1 MLAGQ
6 HEAQKRPWLCVS
18 TVQQRIKY
26 RLSTLICINTNPKHS
41 TTWAVMKKINSTTDK
56 TSIHL
61 YVKMKNFSLHF
72 QFVVWKWAFY
82 VYVVIHALR
91 DLRKPIWFILAKRKL
106 TGMWNC
112 NLSILLVQNFMAMCV
127 GFLDFNIFERWQ
139 NVNTFAFSF
148 SSFAKYFAVCILVIC

>member
-1 MLAGQ
+1 MDYPFGQLVSAVLAVSPLIFLWMSSLFAGRAAWGT
-6 HEAQKRPWLCVS
+6 EKALTLS

-56 TSIHL
+56 KSIHL
-61 YVKMKNFSLHF
+61 CVKMKNFSLHF

-112 NLSILLVQNFMAMCV
+112 NLSILLVQNFVAICV
-127 GFLDFNIFERWQ
+127 GFLE
-139 NVNTFAFSF
+139 S
-148 SSFAKYFAVCILVIC
+148 